1 MPGLASNAEAAK
13 SWNLAKKCLAAGD
26 VHAGYAAFSTAKR
39 LLDEQVQTILLHSH
53 HLLHFGKVE

>member
-26 VHAGYAAFSTAKR
+26 VHAGYAAFSTAQR
-39 LLDEQVQTILLHSH
+39 LLAEQV
-53 HLLHFGKVE
+53 